1 MAFGGTLYHE
11 LASPRT
17 GFLLYGDNVVSP
29 INWLLR
35 NFRAVVMA
43 FSCSVEDTFP
53 QQPEAGTPI

>member
-1 MAFGGTLYHE
+1 MYSWLTLATQP
-11 LASPRT
+11 LWLR
-17 GFLLYGDNVVSP
+17 VR
-29 INWLLR
+29 LLR